1 MELWTK
7 IRENFKVV
15 AAVGV
20 AILCSLAAILLMA
33 SEGCSQSVRNLCL
46 SAEERNREVAYS
58 PVVKQVARETAREEV
73 RAATQPGGV
82 LEEVRGRYH
91 VPTASPAVR
100 PPLESG
106 VLVQNYWM
114 TMRDGSQGSCYA
126 GDSLQVVDRVGE
138 ACLVTC
144 VHLRNEGDPR
154 LREVPEGRG
163 EDATAIIPYQE
174 YQKLV
179 GIGENATLRP
189 VANNS
194 RVQFS
199 GPPPAVTVH
208 EHRVSVSG
216 EIKIPERIEVEIRRS
231 PPPCSPCR

>member
-1 MELWTK
+1 MDLWTK
-7 IRENFKVV
+7 IRENLKVV
-15 AAVGV
+15 AALGV
-20 AILCSLAAILLMA
+20 VFICALTGIIIII
-33 SEGCSQSVRNLCL
+33 SEGCQQSVRNLCL
-46 SAEERNREVAYS
+46 SAEERNLEVALS
-58 PVVKQVARETAREEV
+58 PVVKQVVRETAREEV

-91 VPTASPAVR
+91 VPTSNPAVR
-100 PPLESG
+100 LPLESG

-126 GDSLQVVDRVGE
+126 GDSLQVVDRVGD
-138 ACLVTC
+138 ACVVTC
-144 VHLRNEGDPR
+144 VHLRNESDPR

-179 GIGENATLRP
+179 GENATLRP

-208 EHRVSVSG
+208 EHRVSG
-216 EIKIPERIEVEIRRS
+216 EIKIPERIEVEVKRS